1 MKKWIWWLR
10 GALLTTVFISM
21 GWLSFGV
28 DRLYASPDE
37 SANAF
42 FAQTF
47 ATTGQFCLSEPL
59 NDMAGGLIH
68 PRSTVAPGTCILPT
82 TFLGFPLINGII
94 FFIFGGVGMMMF
106 APILAIGGVMSLWWI
121 IKTLTKNER
130 LADWSALLLLIHPAF
145 WLYSAR
151 SLMVNV
157 PFVALIIIGIAIFII
172 AHRRK
177 SVMLGLLAGIITSI
191 GFSFRLVD
199 APVFI
204 IVAVILLV
212 VYRRS
217 IDWRS
222 MTGVAIGVILMATGY
237 LGLNFYTYGSA
248 LVTGYSLPNVRS
260 VISVSA
266 SDSIDSSFELYKVWS
281 LILPFG
287 FHPRAIVRSV
297 LEYGFLLYPVTSMMA
312 VVGMIIAWRKKD
324 HRKVWRLLVGLSMI
338 ISVWLAI
345 VYGSWSFADNP
356 DPKAVTIGNSHV
368 RYWLPVFV
376 IFSVFAG
383 LTFDEIWKRLKGS
396 WKFIGVA
403 MMMTIVMLSAYTV
416 FTGSDGLI
424 ATRKAL
430 MTFDVK
436 RSVIVDAT
444 ESDAVVIVDR
454 ADKYVFPSRRVIV
467 PLRSDSTYAILSTL
481 VPIVPT
487 YYFGIT
493 FPAKDFDH
501 LNNIILAPMQLSVIL
516 ITTVNEESL
525 YRIIPYVS
533 N

>member
-1 MKKWIWWLR
+1 M
-10 GALLTTVFISM
+10 VFVSM
-21 GWLSFGV
+21 GWLSFGL
-28 DRLYASPDE
+28 DRLYTSPDE

-47 ATTGQFCLSEPL
+47 ATTGQFCWLEPL
-59 NDMAGGLIH
+59 NDIAGGLIH

-82 TFLGFPLINGII
+82 TFLGFPLINGVI

-106 APILAIGGVMSLWWI
+106 TSILAMGGVVSLWWI
-121 IKTLTKNER
+121 IRTLTKNER
-130 LADWSALLLLIHPAF
+130 LADWSALLLLTHPAF
-145 WLYSAR
+145 WLYSTR

-157 PFVALIIIGIAIFII
+157 PFVALVIIGIAIFIV

-177 SVMLGLLAGIITSI
+177 SVMFGLLAGIIVSI

-204 IVAVILLV
+204 VVALILLV
-212 VYRRS
+212 VYRRV

-237 LGLNFYTYGSA
+237 LGLNSYTYGSA
-248 LVTGYSLPNVRS
+248 LVTGYNLPDVRS
-260 VISVSA
+260 VMAVSA
-266 SDSIDSSFELYKVWS
+266 SDSVDSSFELYKVWS
-281 LILPFG
+281 SILPFG

-312 VVGMIIAWRKKD
+312 VAGMIIAWCKKD

-345 VYGSWSFADNP
+345 VYGSWSFSDNP

-396 WKFIGVA
+396 WKLIVVS
-403 MMMTIVMLSAYTV
+403 MMMSIVVLSAYTV

-430 MTFDVK
+430 ITFDVK
-436 RSVIVDAT
+436 RSVIIDKT
-444 ESDAVVIVDR
+444 ESNAVVIVDR
-454 ADKYVFPSRRVIV
+454 ADKYVFPHRRVIV
-467 PLRSDSTYAILSTL
+467 PLRSESTYAILPKL
-481 VPIVPT
+481 VPIVPV

-493 FPAKDFDH
+493 FPVKDFDY
-501 LNNIILAPMQLSVIL
+501 LNQVILAPMKLSAIL

-525 YRIIPYVS
+525 YRIIPYAS